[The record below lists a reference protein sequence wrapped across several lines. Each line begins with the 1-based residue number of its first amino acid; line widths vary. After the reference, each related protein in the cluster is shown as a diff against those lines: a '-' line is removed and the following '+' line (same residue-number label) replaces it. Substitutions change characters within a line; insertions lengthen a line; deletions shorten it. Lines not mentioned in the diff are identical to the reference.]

1 MTSSEQARP
10 GVIYLAIMGLLTSVG
25 ALATDIMLPAL
36 GMMGRDLG
44 IGDINHTT
52 LVITIFFLGMALGQL
67 VVGPLSDAYGRKPVV
82 IWGYGLF
89 VTGCVLSLLADSWT
103 LMVAARFLQGLGASA
118 PRIVAVAIVRDE
130 YKGRAMA
137 RIMSIIMAIF
147 ILAPII
153 APLMGQGLIYLGGWH
168 ATFAGLILVAV
179 PSALLFARALPETL
193 PPSQRRRFTPAII
206 INGIIQ
212 VCRQRVTV
220 IHMLV
225 MGLIGGPFIAYLA
238 SSRQI
243 FQDIYGV
250 GDLFV
255 IFFALGS
262 ISAGAASLLNA
273 RLVMRHGMRRLTAIA
288 TTVLTFVSVALWGWT
303 ATGGHADFILFMAW
317 QTSFIFCIGMIFG
330 NLQSLA
336 MEPLGH
342 VAGLAAAI
350 FGAVS
355 ILISLPLSWLVSGY
369 FDNSITPLVGG
380 FAIAGAASLGLMALA
395 GRRPHEQ
402 G

>member
-1 MTSSEQARP
+1 MTSTDMARP

-52 LVITIFFLGMALGQL
+52 LVVMVFFLGMALGQL

-89 VTGCVLSLLADSWT
+89 VVGCILSLLAENWT
-103 LMVAARFLQGLGASA
+103 VMVVARFLQGLGASA

-130 YKGRAMA
+130 YKGRVMA
-137 RIMSIIMAIF
+137 RIMSIVMAIF

-153 APLMGQGLIYLGGWH
+153 APLMGQGLIYLGGWP

-193 PPSQRRRFTPAII
+193 PPSRRRRFTPAII
-206 INGIIQ
+206 TDGIIQ
-212 VCRQRVTV
+212 VCSQRVTV
-220 IHMLV
+220 IYMLV

-273 RLVMRHGMRRLTAIA
+273 RLVMNHGMRRLTAIA
-288 TTVLTFVSVALWGWT
+288 TTALTLVSAALWAWM
-303 ATGGHADFILFMAW
+303 AMGGHADFLLFMAW

-355 ILISLPLSWLVSGY
+355 TLISLPLSWLVSGH
-369 FDNSITPLVGG
+369 FDNSIAPLVGG
-380 FAIAGAASLGLMALA
+380 FAIAGAASLALMALA
-395 GRRPHEQ
+395 RRQ
-402 G
+402 TGT